1 MALIDHVYLDAGLT
15 DQFDDATD
23 FERIETY
30 SAPPT
35 GADYSTATQDW
46 MLDATDV
53 ESGGRAELEDA
64 IECVVAKAQSEILS
78 RARGN
83 RVTLSPVY
91 RPDLSLHM
99 TVAVDTPYL
108 ECTGK
113 IAKIDETIDP
123 AGGVLEQT
131 VEIAL
136 SRHGGSGLA
145 VTDAP
150 AAPDEPAAPAET
162 PTPRHYYMQYRIG
175 GTTNAPADDEDWDGY
190 ITNVAPVLRDEAA
203 PVYQT
208 RFVVRMPEIEE
219 SARDAVAVQAVQTFG
234 VAVPQD
240 PLTMGV

>member
-1 MALIDHVYLDAGLT
+1 VLDSG
-15 DQFDDATD
+15 
-23 FERIETY
+23 
-30 SAPPT
+30 
-35 GADYSTATQDW
+35 TQDW
-46 MLDATDV
+46 TLEATTV
-53 ESGGRAELEDA
+53 EAGGRDELEDA
-64 IECVVAKAQSEILS
+64 IECAVAKAQTEILK
-78 RARGN
+78 RARSN

-99 TVAVDTPYL
+99 TVEVDTPYL

-113 IAKIDETIDP
+113 LARIEETIDP
-123 AGGVLEQT
+123 ARGVLDQSI
-131 VEIAL
+131 EIAL

-145 VTDAP
+145 VTDPP
-150 AAPDEPAAPAET
+150 AAPTQPAAPAET

-175 GTTNAPADDEDWDGY
+175 GTTNAIPDNDDWDGY
-190 ITNVAPVLRDEAA
+190 MTNVAQVLRDPAA